1 MESQQRKPTSDR
13 VLQSGAFDVDL
24 EAGELY
30 RNGRKIPLQEQPF
43 RVLASLLARPGAIVT
58 REALQAELWGDYPLI
73 DAEQGL
79 NTAIRKLRAAFRD
92 DAENPR
98 FIETVPK
105 RGYRFIA
112 PVREPNSPEAA
123 PSPSAAQERLAAPG
137 DAPANDAPAASAMP
151 VFEADEPP
159 GDQRAGPT
167 LASDRVNLA
176 MWPAAVRAFLS
187 GKLVW
192 LGVCLL
198 LAGAAGLFAASTPK
212 IAPTSTAPIGA
223 PGIVKLG
230 TPGHPDGGIGGYD
243 LRSPEDRAFAFDY
256 DHSGKLDHLVL
267 YRPSAGMIW
276 ILRHINDRFRPVYE
290 GGGEGNYSLISGG
303 ADQAFAF
310 DYDHSGKPDHL
321 VLYRPG
327 AGVLRIF
334 KNEGRGLFTPVYQA
348 ASDGGAAPADGPA
361 VIADEIIPFDYDHS
375 GKPDHLLFYRSGQG
389 VVGVWT
395 NVGGRLSPV
404 SIPAA
409 GSVDRPLAA
418 SATGQAFAFDY
429 DHSGKLDHL
438 VVYRPGDGAAV
449 MLKNVGG
456 TFAPVYEGRGLG
468 GYDLKSPSDR
478 MLAIDYDGS
487 GRLDH
492 LLLYRPGAGVASI
505 LENTSGAF
513 RPVYQGQGFA
523 GYDLMSVN
531 DRALA
536 FDFDSS
542 GKPDHLIFYR
552 PGMGIARVIHLR

>member
-1 MESQQRKPTSDR
+1 VESRQRKVTSDRALRER
-13 VLQSGAFDVDL
+13 VLQSGVFDIDL

-30 RNGRKIPLQEQPF
+30 RNGRKIALQEQPF
-43 RVLASLLARPGAIVT
+43 RVLASLLADPGALVT

-79 NTAIRKLRAAFRD
+79 NTAIRKLRSAFRD

-112 PVREPNSPEAA
+112 PVRQPNSEEASPVAPGNAA
-123 PSPSAAQERLAAPG
+123 PNEAL
-137 DAPANDAPAASAMP
+137 AASAGP
-151 VFEADEPP
+151 TFEPQETSD
-159 GDQRAGPT
+159 DQRAGPLPHSARVSSAIR
-167 LASDRVNLA
+167 LAVVSAILRGK
-176 MWPAAVRAFLS
+176 PA
-187 GKLVW
+187 W
-192 LGVCLL
+192 LGACLL
-198 LAGAAGLFAASTPK
+198 LAGAAGLFAASIPM
-212 IAPTSTAPIGA
+212 IPSSNSTAQA
-223 PGIVKLG
+223 SAAGIVKLG
-230 TPGHPDGGIGGYD
+230 TPGHPTGGIGGYD
-243 LRSPEDRAFAFDY
+243 LKSPEDRAFAFDY

-267 YRPSAGMIW
+267 YRPGEGMIW

-290 GGGEGNYSLISGG
+290 GGGAGNYSLISGG

-321 VLYRPG
+321 VLYRRG
-327 AGVLRIF
+327 AGMLSIF

-348 ASDGGAAPADGPA
+348 VSDGGAAPTDGPPVLA
-361 VIADEIIPFDYDHS
+361 DQVIAFDYDHS

-395 NVGGRLSPV
+395 NVGGKLSPV
-404 SIPAA
+404 AVRAAERVEQTPAL
-409 GSVDRPLAA
+409 S
-418 SATGQAFAFDY
+418 TTEHAFAFDY

-438 VVYRPGDGAAV
+438 VVFRPGDGGV
-449 MLKNVGG
+449 VILKNATG
-456 TFAPVYEGRGLG
+456 TFTPVYGSRGLG
-468 GYDLKSPSDR
+468 GYDLKSPSDQ

-505 LENTSGAF
+505 LENTSGTF
-513 RPVYQGQGFA
+513 NPVYQGQGYA
-523 GYDLMSVN
+523 GYDLMSVS

-542 GKPDHLIFYR
+542 GKPDHLMFYR
-552 PGMGIARVIHLR
+552 PGTGVARVIHLR